1 MRFYNLKYIEKVA
14 DNIGSLTR
22 RNNAR
27 GAESTNDVSPTIYSI
42 SDLYGFVNKF
52 DNEFSPA
59 PEVNPVLLNE
69 DGTPKVFYHGTNS
82 QFTSFSPE
90 EMSSREGSYFFAE
103 NKEDAAAYGKYVMPV
118 YLAGRNLADYDNQPS
133 EFYKLRS
140 KREQVQWL
148 KDRGYDGWYADMD
161 SGGWGKVSVFSESEK
176 TSQGMHQGVL
186 ENESLADTTS
196 DVFNSIHKTN
206 ANVNSNLKNPS
217 TESDNKRFS
226 RSKRD
231 EKSAAAAEA
240 EAKAGEIA
248 KKWGISEK
256 KTEALGR
263 GLTNIFE
270 SVSGAEAD
278 MAFVSQQAESLAAS
292 AVRLWRILGV

>member
-27 GAESTNDVSPTIYSI
+27 GAESTNDVSTTVYSI
-42 SDLYGFVNKF
+42 SDLYGFVKKF

-59 PEVNPVLLNE
+59 PDVNPVLLNE

-118 YLAGRNLADYDNQPS
+118 YLAGRKLADYDDQPS

-161 SGGWGKVSVFSESEK
+161 SGGWGEVSVFSPTQVKSA
-176 TSQGMHQGVL
+176 TDNIGTF
-186 ENESLADTTS
+186 DRY
-196 DVFNSIHKTN
+196 
-206 ANVNSNLKNPS
+206 NP
-217 TESDNKRFS
+217 DIRRS

-248 KKWGISEK
+248 KKWGLSEK

-278 MAFVSQQAESLAAS
+278 MAFVRQQAESLAAS